1 MYVYLVLSLSCD
13 IVSLVFFRVLCG
25 VLLLV
30 YFRIF
35 QDSSSYDSIVIFS
48 SFIVVF
54 RIFVYFQ
61 GFSGFIF
68 FPKVIVSHL
77 FYPNPVRFFR
87 ID

>member
-1 MYVYLVLSLSCD
+1 MELLRN
-13 IVSLVFFRVLCG
+13 VS
-25 VLLLV
+25 
-30 YFRIF
+30 
-35 QDSSSYDSIVIFS
+35 S
-48 SFIVVF
+48 IVVF
-54 RIFVYFQ
+54 RIFVCFQ